1 MRSLLLFLLAL
12 VAGNAS
18 VPIWQGTPCHAG
30 KVVMDPYLPEGEP
43 VASVVVCPGGSY
55 HWLDLDAEGEKVGKW
70 LADNGIA
77 AYVLHYRVAGVPS
90 FITHYRLLLRGR
102 RHPDMLCDVQRAIQL
117 VRESYDGPVG
127 VMGFSAGGHLVLSAG
142 EFSGTAFNEDR
153 YGIRSDVPLRPDFIA
168 AVYPVVTLS
177 DERYVHRRSRKG
189 LLGETSNAVMRDSL
203 SLERHVPPEMP
214 PVFLVNCED
223 DPIVDWH
230 NSVLMDSAVTS
241 VGIPHRYVRYR
252 SGGHGFGADS
262 AKMSAETARWQESF
276 MEWFQELMR

>member
-230 NSVLMDSAVTS
+230 NSVLMDSALTS